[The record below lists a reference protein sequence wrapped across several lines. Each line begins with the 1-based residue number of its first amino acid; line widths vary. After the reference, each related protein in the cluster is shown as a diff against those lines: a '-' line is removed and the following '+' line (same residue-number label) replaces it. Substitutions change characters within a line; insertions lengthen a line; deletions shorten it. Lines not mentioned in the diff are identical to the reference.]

1 MPKMLKQRGAIS
13 IIVIIFL
20 PMILLFTGFVIY
32 TSQMHLSHIKTIEAT
47 EIASLALIAREVQ
60 TGEDDLDQSY
70 ARSIVERYLQDAS
83 RVNVSFRKHECDYEN
98 ACVTVQDAGPY
109 VSNTLSVS
117 SVYDSWLN
125 FLPISQTDT
134 PFFEPEIHVN
144 GGEITAERY
153 SARPLDVYF
162 IVDFS
167 GSMSGGWGYI
177 DSVYMNKLKMVKYTI
192 ERILAYLE
200 ENQDPRYP
208 AKVSLAT
215 YSDYNYQ
222 KYDGQVY
229 RISHNYRDATAYC
242 PGQTVGMMWIHPRLW
257 DDEPFLPS
265 SSTLCDNDRITY
277 YKPRSS
283 YYYYD
288 IDPTYDYDLFNSTL
302 ASFNYYGGTYSWQGL
317 IAAAQQADKA
327 TNNTESVNPEQI
339 FILLSDGAD
348 GAQSFTRSVMETY
361 GLCEQI
367 RDRISSKPNRFSGLT
382 SSPTI
387 VTMAVIGMAHN
398 VHTNLGFGSCFGNKI
413 YNAEAGTDDVYKQ
426 ILKLLVEAT
435 GRFKSE

>member
-98 ACVTVQDAGPY
+98 ACVTEQDAGPY

-167 GSMSGGWGYI
+167 ASMNEYWGYI
-177 DSVYMNKLKMVKYTI
+177 DGVYTNKLKMVKYTI

-200 ENQDPRYP
+200 EHQDARYP

-215 YSDYNYQ
+215 YSQYNFQ
-222 KYDGQVY
+222 KHDGQIYQV
-229 RISHNYRDATAYC
+229 SHNYRNNYATC
-242 PGQTVGMMWIHPRLW
+242 PGETVGMMWIHPRLW
-257 DDEPFLPS
+257 DDEPFIQS
-265 SSTLCDNDRITY
+265 SSSCGTRRTTVYQPI
-277 YKPRSS
+277 SS
-283 YYYYD
+283 TFYD
-288 IDPTYDYDLFNSTL
+288 IAPTYDYDLFNNTL
-302 ASFNYYGGTYSWQGL
+302 APFIQSGITYSWQGL

-348 GAQSFTRSVMETY
+348 GVQPFTQSVMETY
-361 GLCEQI
+361 GLCAQI
-367 RDRISSKPNRFSGLT
+367 RERISSKPNRFSGLT

-398 VHTNLGFGSCFGNKI
+398 VHTNLGFGSCFGDKI